1 MPDLLGRLR
10 MRMDAAVGADRP
22 PVDALPAL
30 TFPPQKAHH
39 GNRMRT
45 WAAIFA
51 LVIFG
56 LAAQAQE
63 ANLSATNAPAAVAAT
78 TNAPVRVIPAEI
90 LYELLRL
97 TNDFVLID
105 VMAPLYYRDF
115 HIKGAMSIPE
125 PELAETVRD
134 WPRGRRIVV
143 YCLDKECETSR
154 IAARTLM
161 RRGFRDVLQY
171 EGGKREWREK
181 KYEAVGKG
189 KLLD

>member
-1 MPDLLGRLR
+1 
-10 MRMDAAVGADRP
+10 
-22 PVDALPAL
+22 
-30 TFPPQKAHH
+30 
-39 GNRMRT
+39 MRT
-45 WAAIFA
+45 WAAIFP
-51 LVIFG
+51 LVVFG

-63 ANLSATNAPAAVAAT
+63 AKISATNPPAAAVVAA

-90 LYELLRL
+90 LHELLRL

-105 VMAPLYYRDF
+105 VMAPLYYQDF

-143 YCLDKECETSR
+143 YCLDKECDTSR
-154 IAARTLM
+154 VAARALM
-161 RRGFRDVLQY
+161 LMGFRDVLQY
-171 EGGKREWREK
+171 EGGKREWRDK